1 MSSPCN
7 AGRPRAGYNAGMK
20 LPSGRGTRIAVGV
33 VALIAAAG
41 IGAGAIWWWSPG
53 EDLEK
58 WRSGPP
64 ARSWARW
71 ERQGD
76 VWREAGLRR
85 TPRHEY
91 VALESIPIDLQLAV
105 LVNEDIN
112 FFGHGAVDPR
122 AVGEALGEW
131 WEGSRL
137 RGASTI
143 SQQLA
148 RTLFLSSE
156 RSVWRKLEELRL
168 AWWMERRL
176 GKKRILELYLNVVE
190 FGPGLFGVQAAA
202 THYHGVAVGDLL
214 PDQAAGLAATLPS
227 PGRDNPATATG
238 LWELRR
244 ATILRRMEGAGWLRE
259 RLAAISGVQIIDA
272 PPAVTSGPAST
283 SPAEEPAPSPA
294 GAKDGVE

>member
-1 MSSPCN
+1 M
-7 AGRPRAGYNAGMK
+7 AGYNAGMR
-20 LPSGRGTRIAVGV
+20 LPSGRTIRVAVGV
-33 VALIAAAG
+33 LALIAAAG
-41 IGAGAIWWWSPG
+41 IGVSAVWWWFPG
-53 EDLEK
+53 QDLEA

-64 ARSWARW
+64 ARTWARW
-71 ERQGD
+71 QRQDD

-112 FFGHGAVDPR
+112 FFGHGAVDTE

-190 FGPGLFGVQAAA
+190 FGPGLFGVQAAS
-202 THYHGVAVGDLL
+202 THYHGVVVADLL

-244 ATILRRMEGAGWLRE
+244 ATILRRMEGARWLRE
-259 RLAAISGVQIIDA
+259 RLAAISGVRIPA
-272 PPAVTSGPAST
+272 PPIETPSPTPAPAPTTAETAPSAT
-283 SPAEEPAPSPA
+283 GAEES
-294 GAKDGVE
+294 VE

>member
-1 MSSPCN
+1 MRRLSV
-7 AGRPRAGYNAGMK
+7 R
-20 LPSGRGTRIAVGV
+20 TVAVGIAAT
-33 VALIAAAG
+33 ALIVAG
-41 IGAGAIWWWSPG
+41 VGAVWWWFPG
-53 EDLEK
+53 QDLEA

-64 ARSWARW
+64 PEPWARW
-71 ERQGD
+71 LRQD
-76 VWREAGLRR
+76 EVWREAGLHR

-112 FFGHGAVDPR
+112 FFGHGAVDTE

-148 RTLFLSSE
+148 RTLFLSTD
-156 RSVWRKLEELRL
+156 RSVWRKLGELRL

-190 FGPGLFGVQAAA
+190 FGPGLFGAQAAS
-202 THYHGVAVGDLL
+202 THYHGVAVADLL
-214 PDQAAGLAATLPS
+214 ADQAAGLAATLPS
-227 PGRDNPATATG
+227 PGRDNPATETG
-238 LWELRR
+238 LWKLRR
-244 ATILRRMEGAGWLRE
+244 ATILRRMEGARWLRE
-259 RLAAISGVQIIDA
+259 RLGAISGIQIAA
-272 PPAVTSGPAST
+272 PQPEIVTPTPSATGP
-283 SPAEEPAPSPA
+283 EE
-294 GAKDGVE
+294 KVE